1 MMPLKKPI
9 IFETPF
15 NQYTGIEIIGEGGA
29 GRVYK
34 ATGDDNST
42 YAIKLLDPKKANRQ
56 NMKRFKNEVDFCSR
70 NCHPNIIKVTDN
82 GNVVDGE
89 KNTPFYVM
97 PLYTTSLRKLLEA
110 GVLPEKVLY
119 YFTQVLDG
127 VEAAHLLHVVH
138 RDLKPENVLY
148 DQTQD
153 RLLIAD
159 FGIAHFEVE
168 NLYTAADTAPNDK
181 LANFQYAAPEQRARG
196 VKVDH
201 RADIYALGLI
211 LNEMFTGLIPLGT
224 GYKTI
229 GEVAP
234 NYAYLDDLVTEML
247 NQSLERRTK
256 SIEEVTRQLIG
267 RGDEFVRFQRL
278 SELKQTVIPVTDI
291 DDPLILDPPYLR
303 DFDYSQQG
311 VLILYLSRPVNNK
324 WILALRN
331 MGTFTF
337 VMGKGPERFNISGD
351 TASIQAHEDDLQR
364 IIDHFKD
371 WLPVANSRYA
381 QMIRNEMQEEQERKR
396 RELQKEIEVLERQ
409 KRVRARLKI

>member
-1 MMPLKKPI
+1 MSLRKPI

-34 ATGDDNST
+34 ATGDNNST
-42 YAIKLLDPKKANRQ
+42 YAIKLLDSKKATRQ

-70 NCHPNIIKVTDN
+70 NRHPNIIAVIDS
-82 GNVVDGE
+82 GNVVDGV

-97 PLYTTSLRKLLEA
+97 PLYTTSLRKLLDA
-110 GVLPEKVLY
+110 VIPSEKVLY
-119 YFTQVLDG
+119 YFTQLLDG

-148 DQTQD
+148 DEAQD
-153 RLLIAD
+153 RLLVAD

-168 NLYTAADTAPNDK
+168 DLYTNAETSPNDK

-196 VKVDH
+196 SKVDH

-211 LNEMFTGLIPLGT
+211 LNEMFTELIPHGT

-229 GEVAP
+229 GDVAP
-234 NYAYLDDLVTEML
+234 NFAYLDDLVTEML
-247 NQSLERRTK
+247 KQSVERRIK
-256 SIEEVTRQLIG
+256 SIEEVKRQLIG
-267 RGDEFVRFQRL
+267 RGDEFTRFQRL
-278 SELKQTVIPVTDI
+278 NELKQTVVPVTDI
-291 DDPLILDPPYLR
+291 DDLFIIDPPYLR
-303 DFDYSQQG
+303 DFDYSRG
-311 VLILYLSRPVNNK
+311 VLILYLSRPVNDK
-324 WILALRN
+324 WKLALRN

-351 TASIQAHEDDLQR
+351 TASIQAEEHDLQQ
-364 IIDHFKD
+364 IIDYFKD
-371 WLPVANSRYA
+371 WLPIANRLYA
-381 QMIRNEMQEEQERKR
+381 QMIRNEIQEEQERQR
-396 RELQKEIEVLERQ
+396 RELQKKIEELERQ
-409 KRVRARLKI
+409 KRVRASLKI